1 MQDVADRQRQI
12 DSKRKT
18 ASVELLKQGRE
29 LAAAGRF
36 EEARK
41 TFFDAYAMDVSNRD
55 AALELDRMNAIL
67 GRESMG
73 APPAARDAFE
83 SGIAKHQQAVTEAR
97 LRFNL
102 GAKARSEGNYDA
114 AVQNLEKAL
123 LILKVNPSID
133 ADFNEASV
141 KAALE
146 GAKAERET
154 AAREAERRRLED
166 VASIERKREDDERA
180 RVARQVEEN
189 YRQAV
194 DLFKREK
201 FAECR
206 RTCDDVLHL
215 DFAHAGA
222 KELKEAARRAEI
234 DAARGE
240 NIASHREQWKR
251 WIEEVTEIR
260 IPQTDT
266 VKFPSLE
273 RWNQLTANG
282 PIDLNPEAAKPS
294 EVDEEI
300 NRKLAGTMLP
310 SVDWSG
316 KPLKD
321 ALAFVRNTTNVN
333 VYVEKAVDE
342 KVPEADRVLSLT
354 FENIS
359 AAAALKLAVE
369 SLKLKYLVEG
379 GVVKITT
386 PEELAKRKITNF
398 YEVRDLTG
406 KIPNHAATEINLN
419 VSGAAPPAAE
429 EDTEENRQIE
439 AERLIEIVRTS
450 VDKASWDDGTGN
462 TVTDKNGTLVIRQTA
477 ENHRA
482 IRKLLGDLRKTT
494 GLQVAIESRF
504 ISVEN
509 NFLQDIG
516 VDFRGLGDGTGGQ
529 GVPGRGVAAPFD
541 DFGGAGG
548 ASELGND
555 NSAGFFYSRGNDGD
569 IRGRA
574 ENTFNQALGDPDTLT
589 NSGGFALQF
598 AYIDDTQVEA
608 ILRATQKYERV
619 NTVTAPKLVVSNT
632 QRAHLQ
638 VVNQVSY
645 IKDFDVEI
653 AQGAV
658 IADPVVDVVREGVVL
673 DVKPTVS
680 NDRRFVTLEL
690 RPSVATLVRPLR
702 QFTTTLGVGS
712 AVTFEV
718 PELKKQ
724 SLKTTVVMPDG
735 ATLLLGGMKF
745 YDEQDY
751 VSGVPILKDIPIVS
765 LLFSRKGKYTA
776 LKDLIVLLKVN
787 VLVSQELEPG
797 SPAAAR

>member
-1 MQDVADRQRQI
+1 MREPLMQRSTLVRGLPFLAGCLLVAAGCSTSNDGAEPPVTESNTTATSVAASTPGTNEGGSMQDVAERQRQI

-141 KAALE
+141 KAALD

-154 AAREAERRRLED
+154 AVREAERRRLED

-386 PEELAKRKITNF
+386 PEELAKRKLTNF

-509 NFLQDIG
+509 NFLRTSASTSAASATG
-516 VDFRGLGDGTGGQ
+516 RRTGRPGTFINDYG
-529 GVPGRGVAAPFD
+529 D
-541 DFGGAGG
+541 DFDPATSAVGSATTTRR
-548 ASELGND
+548 ASSTDDGH
-555 NSAGFFYSRGNDGD
+555 DGD
-569 IRGRA
+569 LRSRV
-574 ENTFNQALGDPDTLT
+574 ENTFT
-589 NSGGFALQF
+589 SGA
-598 AYIDDTQVEA
+598 
-608 ILRATQKYERV
+608 R
-619 NTVTAPKLVVSNT
+619 
-632 QRAHLQ
+632 QR
-638 VVNQVSY
+638 
-645 IKDFDVEI
+645 
-653 AQGAV
+653 
-658 IADPVVDVVREGVVL
+658 
-673 DVKPTVS
+673 
-680 NDRRFVTLEL
+680 RRPART
-690 RPSVATLVRPLR
+690 
-702 QFTTTLGVGS
+702 
-712 AVTFEV
+712 
-718 PELKKQ
+718 
-724 SLKTTVVMPDG
+724 
-735 ATLLLGGMKF
+735 
-745 YDEQDY
+745 
-751 VSGVPILKDIPIVS
+751 
-765 LLFSRKGKYTA
+765 
-776 LKDLIVLLKVN
+776 
-787 VLVSQELEPG
+787 
-797 SPAAAR
+797 PAASRSQWSPT